1 MFVLRWQSDTPHDCF
16 LAHVFFLSVYIFD
29 EGRHQGTLLYEIIGT
44 CVVLEVAVQCVQ
56 VVVAARE
63 NYDEK
68 GKDTGETLQA
78 TIA

>member
-29 EGRHQGTLLYEIIGT
+29 KGRHQGTLLYEIVGT
-44 CVVLEVAVQCVQ
+44 CVVLEIAVQLVQ
-56 VVVAARE
+56 LVVAARE

-68 GKDTGETLQA
+68 GEDTGETLQA

>member
-1 MFVLRWQSDTPHDCF
+1 
-16 LAHVFFLSVYIFD
+16 VYIFD
-29 EGRHQGTLLYEIIGT
+29 ERRHQGTLLYEIVGT
-44 CVVLEVAVQCVQ
+44 CVVLEVAVQFVQ
-56 VVVAARE
+56 LVVAAGE